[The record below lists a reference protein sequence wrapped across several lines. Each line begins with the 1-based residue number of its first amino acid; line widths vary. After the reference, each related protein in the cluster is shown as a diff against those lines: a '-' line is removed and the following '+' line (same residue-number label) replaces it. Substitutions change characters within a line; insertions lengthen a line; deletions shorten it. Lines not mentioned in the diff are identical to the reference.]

1 MTGEFNLYTDSWI
14 PVQYL
19 KPKDGSVFDELSIR
33 EVFQKAPEIS
43 EISGEIPIQSVAILR
58 LLIAILIRSQTYEN
72 SGHIFTLDKDCWQS
86 LWENPAELFAAVE
99 EYLADYHERFNLI
112 DGNRPFMQVADLH
125 TAKNE
130 FKGVDE
136 LIADIPAGN
145 DLFTT
150 RLRNKT
156 TSLSYA
162 EAARWLVTLQA
173 WDISGIKAGAEGDP
187 RVKGGKGY
195 PIGQGWL
202 GQAGIVVLKGES
214 LHETLLIN
222 TVPTDLYSLAGL
234 AKEMNYLADLPPWER
249 EPADNQCQRGSGEF
263 PIATGPVDLL
273 TWQSRRVRL
282 QSDGE
287 KIIGSLIC
295 QGDRPVGHL
304 WFDKEPMTL
313 WRYSPIK
320 SKDFKV
326 DIYMPKLHQ
335 SSQQVWRGLTSM
347 LADGLSGTTAGINKN
362 EIANHRT
369 SATIK
374 ALPYLL
380 ESWSRHKIKIEIIG
394 MEYGTQAA
402 SYEEMIHDQLIM
414 PKVLFDNSLG
424 VAARQ
429 LVKDTLAIS
438 AEIVN
443 VLSWFAVDLQT
454 AAGRAF
460 GKNDSPINVRN
471 KEAEQCYYELDKEF
485 RNWIQ
490 CIDADATENRRQW
503 RKILKELER
512 KRIRMLTSS
521 LGSRAMIGVNTKDNM
536 DNIDL
541 ARALTKC
548 ERTINKKLEEYYKT
562 EKQEVKYV

>member
-1 MTGEFNLYTDSWI
+1 MTDEFNLYTDSWI

-99 EYLADYHERFNLI
+99 EYLADYRERFNLI
-112 DGNRPFMQVADLH
+112 DDNRPFMQVADLH

-249 EPADNQCQRGSGEF
+249 EPADNQCQRGSLEF

-394 MEYGTQAA
+394 MEYGGKAA
-402 SYEEMIHDQLIM
+402 TYEEMIHDQLIM

-438 AEIVN
+438 VEIVN

-490 CIDADATENRRQW
+490 CIDADAIENRRQW

-521 LGSRAMIGVNTKDNM
+521 LGARAMIGVNTKNNM

-541 ARALTKC
+541 ARALSKC

-562 EKQEVKYV
+562 ENRR